1 MLWPMESFAAARV
14 ATLPLD
20 EVAKVLPMSADRW
33 LVHRRSMAREM
44 AVVELLVVDAQLA
57 PIWRLPVPDPY
68 HGVHAVT
75 SDLSL
80 VALSL
85 QHRVLLLDGRGQQL
99 ASFPHQP
106 WGMGDPDSG
115 CCAFSPCGRYLWAT
129 VPTWPQ
135 GSWQA
140 NDELWLIDL
149 ASPSVVDRRKLD
161 VCAAGSTPVQH
172 PDGHTV
178 GLDIGKGQDGAAI
191 RWARADRGHIGLRF
205 APGDDRFLAAVH
217 PDGQEYLTTPHA
229 NNDRLQALA
238 RHRFADDRPIERL
251 ASAAA
256 FAAFGPSS
264 QQWGHEAGYL
274 TSELILAVTYG
285 GLRHMLVQRAPLRLL
300 GEVIYPE
307 VGAAVCP
314 EGLCPEGQPRRW
326 PVAAHQGT
334 WLTRSCKG
342 LQRWTL
348 LPQLAR

>member
-1 MLWPMESFAAARV
+1 MLWLMESFAAAQV
-14 ATLPLD
+14 TNLPLD

-33 LVHRRSMAREM
+33 LVHRRSMVGEP

-68 HGVHAVT
+68 RGVHAVT
-75 SDLSL
+75 NDLSL

-85 QHRVLLLDGRGQQL
+85 QHQVLLLDGRGQQL

-115 CCAFSPCGRYLWAT
+115 CCVFSPCGRYLWAT
-129 VPTWPQ
+129 VPTWPE

-149 ASPSVVDRRKLD
+149 ASLSVVDRRKLD

-172 PDGHTV
+172 PDGRTV
-178 GLDIGKGQDGAAI
+178 GLDIGEGQDGAAI
-191 RWARADRGHIGLRF
+191 RWARADRGRIGVRF
-205 APGDDRFLAAVH
+205 APGDDRCLAAVH
-217 PDGQEYLTTPHA
+217 PDGQEYLTTPHS
-229 NNDRLQALA
+229 NDRLQALA
-238 RHRFADDRPIERL
+238 RHRFTDDRPIERL
-251 ASAAA
+251 GSAAA
-256 FAAFGPSS
+256 FASPSEG
-264 QQWGHEAGYL
+264 WGYEAGYL
-274 TSELILAVTYG
+274 TTELILAVTYG
-285 GLRHMLVQRAPLRLL
+285 AMRHMLVQRAPLRLL
-300 GEVIYPE
+300 GEVIYPD

-314 EGLCPEGQPRRW
+314 EGPCPEGQPRRW

-334 WLTRSCKG
+334 WLTTSSQG

-348 LPQLAR
+348 LPQLAT

>member
-1 MLWPMESFAAARV
+1 MERFAAARV
-14 ATLPLD
+14 ADLPLD
-20 EVAKVLPMSADRW
+20 EVGKVLPMSADRW
-33 LVHRRSMAREM
+33 LVHRRSMARAM
-44 AVVELLVVDAQLA
+44 AVVELLVVDVQLA

-68 HGVHAVT
+68 RGVHAVT
-75 SDLSL
+75 PDLSL

-149 ASPSVVDRRKLD
+149 ASVSVVDRRKLE

-178 GLDIGKGQDGAAI
+178 GLDIGRGQDGAAI
-191 RWARADRGHIGLRF
+191 RWARADRGRIGLRF

-217 PDGQEYLTTPHA
+217 PNGQEYLTTPHA

-256 FAAFGPSS
+256 FAGFGPSS
-264 QQWGHEAGYL
+264 ERWGHEAGYL
-274 TSELILAVTYG
+274 TTELILAVTYG
-285 GLRHMLVQRAPLRLL
+285 GMRHMLVQRAPLRLL
-300 GEVIYPE
+300 GEVIYPD
-307 VGAAVCP
+307 VGEAV
-314 EGLCPEGQPRRW
+314 CPEGQPRRW

-334 WLTRSCKG
+334 WLTRSSKG

-348 LPQLAR
+348 LPHPAR

>member
-1 MLWPMESFAAARV
+1 MLLPMESFAAARV
-14 ATLPLD
+14 ADLPVD
-20 EVAKVLPMSADRW
+20 EVGEVLPMSADRW
-33 LVHRRSMAREM
+33 LVHRRSMADEM

-68 HGVHAVT
+68 RGVHAV
-75 SDLSL
+75 SNDLSL

-106 WGMGDPDSG
+106 WGMGAPDSG
-115 CCAFSPCGRYLWAT
+115 CCVFSPCGRYLWAT
-129 VPTWPQ
+129 VPTWPE
-135 GSWQA
+135 GSWMA

-149 ASPSVVDRRKLD
+149 ASLSVVDRRKLD

-178 GLDIGKGQDGAAI
+178 GLSIGEGQDGAAI
-191 RWARADRGHIGLRF
+191 RWARADRGRIGVRF
-205 APGDDRFLAAVH
+205 APGDDRCLAAVH
-217 PDGQEYLTTPHA
+217 PDGQEYLTTPHS
-229 NNDRLQALA
+229 NDRLQALA

-256 FAAFGPSS
+256 FGLSEW
-264 QQWGHEAGYL
+264 WGHAAGYL
-274 TSELILAVTYG
+274 TTELILAATSG
-285 GLRHMLVQRAPLRLL
+285 GMRHLLVQRAPLRLL
-300 GEVIYPE
+300 GEVIYPN
-307 VGAAVCP
+307 VGELVD
-314 EGLCPEGQPRRW
+314 PEGQPRSW

-334 WLTRSCKG
+334 WLTRSSQG
-342 LQRWTL
+342 LQRWML

>member
-1 MLWPMESFAAARV
+1 MERFAAARL
-14 ATLPLD
+14 AALPLD
-20 EVAKVLPMSADRW
+20 EVGRVLPMAADRW
-33 LVHRRSMAREM
+33 LVHRHSMARGM

-68 HGVHAVT
+68 RGVHAVT

-80 VALSL
+80 VAVSL

-115 CCAFSPCGRYLWAT
+115 CCAFSSCGRYLWAT

-149 ASPSVVDRRKLD
+149 ASLSVVDRRKLD

-172 PDGHTV
+172 PDGHTI
-178 GLDIGKGQDGAAI
+178 GLEIGEGQDGAAI
-191 RWARADRGHIGLRF
+191 RWARADRGRIGLRF
-205 APGDDRFLAAVH
+205 APGDDRCLAAVH
-217 PDGQEYLTTPHA
+217 PNGHEYLTTPHS
-229 NNDRLQALA
+229 NDRLQALA

-264 QQWGHEAGYL
+264 EQWGHEAGYL
-274 TSELILAVTYG
+274 TTELILAVTYG
-285 GLRHMLVQRAPLRLL
+285 GMRHMLVQRAPLRLL
-300 GEVIYPE
+300 GEVIYPDIGE
-307 VGAAVCP
+307 LVDP
-314 EGLCPEGQPRRW
+314 DGQPQSW
-326 PVAAHQGT
+326 PVAAHRGT
-334 WLTRSCKG
+334 WLTRSSQG
-342 LQRWTL
+342 LQRWML
-348 LPQLAR
+348 LPHLAR

>member
-1 MLWPMESFAAARV
+1 MESFAAAWV
-14 ATLPLD
+14 AGLPLD
-20 EVAKVLPMSADRW
+20 EVGTVLPMAADRW
-33 LVHRRSMAREM
+33 LVHRHSMARGM

-68 HGVHAVT
+68 HGAHAV
-75 SDLSL
+75 SRDLSL

-129 VPTWPQ
+129 VPTWPE
-135 GSWQA
+135 GSWVA

-149 ASPSVVDRRKLD
+149 ASLSVVDRRKLD

-172 PDGHTV
+172 PDGHTI
-178 GLDIGKGQDGAAI
+178 GLEIGEGQDGAAI
-191 RWARADRGHIGLRF
+191 RWARADRGRIGLRF
-205 APGDDRFLAAVH
+205 APGDDRCLAAVH
-217 PDGQEYLTTPHA
+217 PNGHEYLTTPHS
-229 NNDRLQALA
+229 NDRLQALA

-264 QQWGHEAGYL
+264 EQWGHEAGYL
-274 TSELILAVTYG
+274 TTELILAVTYG
-285 GLRHMLVQRAPLRLL
+285 GMRHMLVQRAPLRLL
-300 GEVIYPE
+300 GEVIYPDIGE
-307 VGAAVCP
+307 LVDP
-314 EGLCPEGQPRRW
+314 DGQPQSW
-326 PVAAHQGT
+326 PVAAHRGT
-334 WLTRSCKG
+334 WLTRSSQG
-342 LQRWTL
+342 LQRWML
-348 LPQLAR
+348 LPHLAR

>member
-1 MLWPMESFAAARV
+1 MLWPMEDFAAARV
-14 ATLPLD
+14 AALPLD
-20 EVAKVLPMSADRW
+20 EVATVLPMAADRW
-33 LVHRRSMAREM
+33 LVHRHSMARGM

-68 HGVHAVT
+68 HGAHAVT

-85 QHRVLLLDGRGQQL
+85 QHRVLLLDGGGQQL

-129 VPTWPQ
+129 VPTWPE
-135 GSWQA
+135 GSWVA

-149 ASPSVVDRRKLD
+149 ASPSVVDRRRLD

-172 PDGHTV
+172 PDGHTI
-178 GLDIGKGQDGAAI
+178 GLDIGRGQDGAAI
-191 RWARADRGHIGLRF
+191 RWARADRGRIGLRF

-217 PDGQEYLTTPHA
+217 PDGQEYLTTPHS
-229 NNDRLQALA
+229 NDRLQALA

-256 FAAFGPSS
+256 FGPSEW
-264 QQWGHEAGYL
+264 WGHVAGYL
-274 TSELILAVTYG
+274 TTELILAATSG
-285 GLRHMLVQRAPLRLL
+285 GMRHMLVQRGPLRLL
-300 GEVIYPE
+300 GEVIYPD
-307 VGAAVCP
+307 VGELVDP
-314 EGLCPEGQPRRW
+314 DGQPRSW

-334 WLTRSCKG
+334 WLTRSSQG
-342 LQRWTL
+342 LQRWML
-348 LPQLAR
+348 LPHLAS

>member
-1 MLWPMESFAAARV
+1 MEGFAAAQV
-14 ATLPLD
+14 AALPLD
-20 EVAKVLPMSADRW
+20 EVGEVLALSADRW
-33 LVHRRSMAREM
+33 LVHRRSMTREL

-68 HGVHAVT
+68 RGVHAVT
-75 SDLSL
+75 GDLSL

-85 QHRVLLLDGRGQQL
+85 QHRVLLLDGRGQQV

-129 VPTWPQ
+129 VPTWPE

-149 ASPSVVDRRKLD
+149 AGLSVVDRRKLD

-178 GLDIGKGQDGAAI
+178 GLDIGEGQDGAAI
-191 RWARADRGHIGLRF
+191 RWARADRGRIGLRF
-205 APGDDRFLAAVH
+205 APGDDRSLAAVH

-229 NNDRLQALA
+229 NDRLQALA
-238 RHRFADDRPIERL
+238 RHRFADDGAIERL

-256 FAAFGPSS
+256 FGPAER
-264 QQWGHEAGYL
+264 WADAAGYL
-274 TSELILAVTYG
+274 TNELILAATVG
-285 GLRHMLVQRAPLRLL
+285 GVRHMLVQRAPLQLL
-300 GEVIYPE
+300 GEVIYPD
-307 VGAAVCP
+307 VGEAGCP
-314 EGLCPEGQPRRW
+314 EDQPRRW

-334 WLTRSCKG
+334 WLTTSSQG
-342 LQRWTL
+342 LQRWML
-348 LPQLAR
+348 LPHLAR

>member
-1 MLWPMESFAAARV
+1 MESFAAAWV
-14 ATLPLD
+14 AGLPLD
-20 EVAKVLPMSADRW
+20 EVGTVLPMAADRW
-33 LVHRRSMAREM
+33 LVHRHSMARGM

-68 HGVHAVT
+68 HGAHAV
-75 SDLSL
+75 SRDLSL

-129 VPTWPQ
+129 VPTWPE
-135 GSWQA
+135 GSWVA

-149 ASPSVVDRRKLD
+149 ASLSVVDRRKLD

-178 GLDIGKGQDGAAI
+178 GLGIGQGQDGTAI
-191 RWARADRGHIGLRF
+191 RWARAEHGRIGLRF
-205 APGDDRFLAAVH
+205 APGDDRCLAAVH

-229 NNDRLQALA
+229 NNDPLQALA

-251 ASAAA
+251 ASADA
-256 FAAFGPSS
+256 FAALGPSP
-264 QQWGHEAGYL
+264 QWWGHAAGYL
-274 TSELILAVTYG
+274 TTELILAATDG
-285 GLRHMLVQRAPLRLL
+285 GMRHLLVQRAPLRLL
-300 GEVIYPE
+300 GEVSYPDVGNVRYPE
-307 VGAAVCP
+307 DLYP
-314 EGLCPEGQPRRW
+314 EDLPRW

-334 WLTRSCKG
+334 WLTRSARG
-342 LQRWTL
+342 LQRWML
-348 LPQLAR
+348 LPHLAK

>member
-1 MLWPMESFAAARV
+1 MGSRLSRFAAAPL
-14 ATLPLD
+14 AALPLD
-20 EVAKVLPMSADRW
+20 EVGEVLPLATDRW
-33 LVHRRSMAREM
+33 LVHRRSMERGM

-75 SDLSL
+75 PDLSL

-85 QHRVLLLDGRGQQL
+85 QHRVLLLDGGGQQL

-115 CCAFSPCGRYLWAT
+115 CCAFSPCGRFLWAT

-149 ASPSVVDRRKLD
+149 ASWSVVDRCKLE
-161 VCAAGSTPVQH
+161 VCAAGSTPLQH

-178 GLDIGKGQDGAAI
+178 GLDIGEGQDGAAI

-205 APGDDRFLAAVH
+205 APAMTRCLAAVH
-217 PDGQEYLTTPHA
+217 PDGQEYLTTPHS
-229 NNDRLQALA
+229 NDRLQALA

-256 FAAFGPSS
+256 FGPSEW
-264 QQWGHEAGYL
+264 WGHEAGYL
-274 TSELILAVTYG
+274 TTELILAATSG
-285 GLRHMLVQRAPLRLL
+285 GMRHLLVQRAPLRLL
-300 GEVIYPE
+300 GEVIYQD
-307 VGAAVCP
+307 VGELVD
-314 EGLCPEGQPRRW
+314 PEGQPRSW

-334 WLTRSCKG
+334 WLTRSSQG
-342 LQRWTL
+342 LQRWML
-348 LPQLAR
+348 LPHLAR